1 MLRTSLP
8 FISIITV
15 NFNGKFFLKS
25 LFDSIK
31 KLNYPQGKLQ
41 VIMVDNGSKD
51 DSVTFVRKN
60 YKFVEILLSDKNL
73 GFAGGNNAGVKLAK
87 GEYIAFINNDCMVYP
102 DWLIS
107 MVNLLQQKEKENI
120 KAGGVG
126 SKVLFYFKYLPL
138 KIVFENSNELNK
150 DLNKDFN
157 NDENE
162 INTSDFSGIVR
173 QIIIR
178 ENTSENKIK
187 NESSEVFK
195 NNEIKN
201 NEMQNLI
208 NFANKS
214 FKYLNGFYDIRK
226 DSDGKLI
233 RKIRKEAL
241 VGVPV
246 IDKNKDII
254 LEIEFS
260 FLKDGTCFKLFIE
273 DEEIVSVNNISNNN
287 NDFKINYNNNLYSHS
302 QGNGLK
308 YRTILIKIPKE
319 KFKCSKDIINSCGS
333 MINKSFYAKEIG
345 YESFNEQ
352 FEKNLNKNKD
362 EKLKNIEFKNVK
374 SFEVFALPGSS
385 FIVKKELINEIGL
398 FDEKFFTYYEDIDFF
413 WRARLN
419 GWRFFV
425 EPESV
430 VRHFHCG
437 SGEEWSYS
445 FTYNVLRNRLL
456 MIYKCGWP
464 MAFLKNYLSFCTSAF
479 INLVY
484 FIIAKIKRKKL
495 DRIDI
500 KIRIRIFFEFFVLM
514 IFYLV
519 KRIKIRITAKI
530 SDLEIKKWQTDF

>member
-1 MLRTSLP
+1 MVKTSLP
-8 FISIITV
+8 FVSIITV
-15 NFNGKFFLKS
+15 NFNGKFFLKF

-31 KLNYPQGKLQ
+31 KLNYPQDKLE
-41 VIMVDNGSKD
+41 VIMVDNSSKD
-51 DSVTFVRKN
+51 DSVAFVRKN
-60 YKFVEILLSDKNL
+60 YKFVEILFSDKNL
-73 GFAGGNNAGVKLAK
+73 GFAGGNNAAVKLAI
-87 GEYIAFINNDCMVYP
+87 GEYIAFINNDCSVDS

-120 KAGGVG
+120 KTGGVG
-126 SKVLFYFKYLPL
+126 SRVLFYFKYLPL
-138 KIVFENSNELNK
+138 KIVFENSNELNE

-157 NDENE
+157 NDENK
-162 INTSDFSGIVR
+162 IISPDFWGIIR
-173 QIIIR
+173 QLSIR
-178 ENTSENKIK
+178 ENTDENKLK
-187 NESSEVFK
+187 NENNGAFENSEIR
-195 NNEIKN
+195 NNEI
-201 NEMQNLI
+201 QNLI
-208 NFANKS
+208 SFANKS
-214 FKYLNGFYDIRK
+214 FKYLNGFYDTGK

-233 RKIRKEAL
+233 RKIRKKAL
-241 VGVPV
+241 VGIPV
-246 IDKNKDII
+246 TDKDKDII

-260 FLKDGTCFKLFIE
+260 FLKDGTCLKLFIE
-273 DEEIVSVNNISNNN
+273 DEEIASVNNIRSNID
-287 NDFKINYNNNLYSHS
+287 NDFKIND
-302 QGNGLK
+302 K
-308 YRTILIKIPKE
+308 AILIKIPKE
-319 KFKCSKDIINSCGS
+319 KFKYSKDIINSCGS

-352 FEKNLNKNKD
+352 FNKNLNKSN
-362 EKLKNIEFKNVK
+362 NAG

-419 GWRFFV
+419 GWRFFA

-430 VRHFHCG
+430 ARHFHCG

-445 FTYNVLRNRLL
+445 FTYHVLRNRLL

-464 MAFLKNYLSFCTSAF
+464 MAFLKNYLSFCASAF

-484 FIIAKIKRKKL
+484 FIVAKIRRKKL
-495 DRIDI
+495 ERIDI
-500 KIRIRIFFEFFVLM
+500 KIRIRIFFEFFILM

-519 KRIKIRITAKI
+519 KRIKIRTKAKI

>member
-8 FISIITV
+8 FVSIITV

-31 KLNYPQGKLQ
+31 KLNYPQDKLQ

-51 DSVTFVRKN
+51 DSVTLVRKN

-73 GFAGGNNAGVKLAK
+73 GFAGGNDAGVKLAI
-87 GEYIAFINNDCMVYP
+87 GEYIAFINNDCVVYP
-102 DWLIS
+102 DWLIN

-120 KAGGVG
+120 KTGGVG

-138 KIVFENSNELNK
+138 KIVFENSNELNEG
-150 DLNKDFN
+150 LNKDFN
-157 NDENE
+157 NGENK
-162 INTSDFSGIVR
+162 INTSDFSGIIR
-173 QIIIR
+173 QLNIR
-178 ENTSENKIK
+178 ENTGENKIK
-187 NESSEVFK
+187 NESNEAFK

-201 NEMQNLI
+201 NEIQNLI
-208 NFANKS
+208 KFANKS

-260 FLKDGTCFKLFIE
+260 FLRDGTCLKLFIE
-273 DEEIVSVNNISNNN
+273 DEEIVSVNDISNNN
-287 NDFKINYNNNLYSHS
+287 NDFKIND
-302 QGNGLK
+302 K
-308 YRTILIKIPKE
+308 KILIKIPKE
-319 KFKCSKDIINSCGS
+319 KFKYSKDIINSCGS

-352 FEKNLNKNKD
+352 FDKNLNKNKD

-464 MAFLKNYLSFCTSAF
+464 MAFLKNYLSFCASVF

-500 KIRIRIFFEFFVLM
+500 KIRIRIFFEFFILM

-519 KRIKIRITAKI
+519 KRIKIRTTAKI